1 MCTVLLAIQLS
12 SESVKKV
19 LVEFGD
25 SKDVFELT
33 CVGIRL
39 PGLPRGQGNHFFSEV
54 NPHPTPAYAR
64 MGVGGASL

>member
-1 MCTVLLAIQLS
+1 MAGR

-33 CVGIRL
+33 CVGIYSKPL
-39 PGLPRGQGNHFFSEV
+39 MLNTF
-54 NPHPTPAYAR
+54 
-64 MGVGGASL
+64 L

>member
-1 MCTVLLAIQLS
+1 MAGH

-25 SKDVFELT
+25 SRRICTDL
-33 CVGIRL
+33 CGDSCGDLPPRL
-39 PGLPRGQGNHFFSEV
+39 AQGQGNHFFSEV

>member
-1 MCTVLLAIQLS
+1 MAGR

-33 CVGIRL
+33 CVWDSCGDLPPRL
-39 PGLPRGQGNHFFSEV
+39 AQGQGNHFFSEV

>member
-1 MCTVLLAIQLS
+1 MAGR

-33 CVGIRL
+33 CVGICL
-39 PGLPRGQGNHFFSEV
+39 PGLPRGREITFSQ
-54 NPHPTPAYAR
+54 R
-64 MGVGGASL
+64 

>member
-1 MCTVLLAIQLS
+1 MAGR

-33 CVGIRL
+33 CVGIHVGICL
-39 PGLPRGQGNHFFSEV
+39 PGLPRGREITFSQ
-54 NPHPTPAYAR
+54 R
-64 MGVGGASL
+64 